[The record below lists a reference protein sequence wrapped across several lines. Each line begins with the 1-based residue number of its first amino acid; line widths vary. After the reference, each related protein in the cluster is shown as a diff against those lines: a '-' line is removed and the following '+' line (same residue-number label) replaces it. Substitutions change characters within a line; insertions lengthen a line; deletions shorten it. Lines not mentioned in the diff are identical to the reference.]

1 MPLASML
8 ETNKPFVFASHSN
21 SSSTELSPTSAT
33 PTTSTTTSTT
43 ISNNNNSVLPHSPHT
58 TNAKLSSSATES
70 NPYYSSSIPNDYES
84 YNEETRHQQQS
95 LNNNTLP
102 STSTNDTT
110 SEALLDSHN
119 NQGQENRANGYI
131 YSLKKVTSYP
141 SNSQLPSP
149 ATPTSVSSMSNTT
162 SIKSI
167 TTSLPPVSSTLTSTN
182 KISAPPVTQ
191 RHTFN
196 TSLSTHHQPPP
207 IQQQQLR
214 HQDTSLS
221 LPPPQ
226 PTSHGLHSRQVF
238 HTMDPL
244 HNNIKMEESS
254 LLNSSHIL
262 HSSSSIVHSAIIP
275 PPPTKQAAVSSIS
288 TSQDEEGDSGY
299 IDTSASDNRRVK
311 RRKELNQR
319 IELLNNDFLQNK
331 ERIFTEKLLMIQNE
345 INQAHNFTHR
355 KYKEGLL
362 LLESIRQKTINDSR
376 LFRDYQTEVTDRQ
389 FTLEIHQAEEEYMAE
404 KHEVREKLFAVLE
417 EKRRKLKEDKDNCDL
432 SYDVVL
438 ETQTRMNKRSLRK
451 RGMDNGD
458 NKTNRRKQVSGP
470 ALVFRLK
477 EEEVYDDLQAMRSGL
492 LAPSKKTSSYKKK

>member
-21 SSSTELSPTSAT
+21 GSSTELSSTSTAPTAT
-33 PTTSTTTSTT
+33 ITSTTN
-43 ISNNNNSVLPHSPHT
+43 SNNNSSALPHSPHT
-58 TNAKLSSSATES
+58 TNAKLSSSTTEP

-84 YNEETRHQQQS
+84 YNEETRHQQQQQQQS

-102 STSTNDTT
+102 STFTNDTT

-119 NQGQENRANGYI
+119 NQGQANRANGYI
-131 YSLKKVTSYP
+131 YALKKVSSYP

-149 ATPTSVSSMSNTT
+149 GTPTSVSSMSNTT

-167 TTSLPPVSSTLTSTN
+167 TTSLPPVSSTLTSTSTN
-182 KISAPPVTQ
+182 NISAPPVIQ

-207 IQQQQLR
+207 IQQQLR

-221 LPPPQ
+221 LPPPPQ

-262 HSSSSIVHSAIIP
+262 HSSSSIAHSTIIP
-275 PPPTKQAAVSSIS
+275 PPPTKQATVSSIS

-299 IDTSASDNRRVK
+299 IDTNASDNRRVK

-362 LLESIRQKTINDSR
+362 LLESIRQKAINDSR

-458 NKTNRRKQVSGP
+458 NKTNRRKQVSDI
-470 ALVFRLK
+470 LFYL
-477 EEEVYDDLQAMRSGL
+477 
-492 LAPSKKTSSYKKK
+492 